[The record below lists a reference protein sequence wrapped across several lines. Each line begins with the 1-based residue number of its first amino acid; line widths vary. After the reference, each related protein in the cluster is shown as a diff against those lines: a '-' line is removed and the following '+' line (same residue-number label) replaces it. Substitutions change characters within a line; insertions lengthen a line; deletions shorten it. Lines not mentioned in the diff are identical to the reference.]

1 MIDQNLWA
9 TLSYQLPYL
18 YQYHQISLYSND
30 GQELGMVSLVIIN
43 QELAAYYHNLGM
55 KLINQELAAYYHN
68 LGMKLV
74 GL

>member
-1 MIDQNLWA
+1 
-9 TLSYQLPYL
+9 
-18 YQYHQISLYSND
+18 
-30 GQELGMVSLVIIN
+30 MVSLVIIN